1 MSDFEEL
8 GMERLYQVQA
18 ICRVTCRGERH
29 IVFQDALVRL
39 DLESEDPDAKA
50 KSAEV
55 HIATTDPTMDI
66 TRHDKFMV
74 DPERLSIADIGDE
87 IIWEMYPG
95 SEIEWWPEDV
105 LPVRS
110 SEL

>member
-1 MSDFEEL
+1 
-8 GMERLYQVQA
+8 
-18 ICRVTCRGERH
+18 
-29 IVFQDALVRL
+29 
-39 DLESEDPDAKA
+39 
-50 KSAEV
+50 
-55 HIATTDPTMDI
+55 MDI